1 MNHRLMADTLHG
13 IRRTLG
19 VAQTR
24 KKPLARDRIVK
35 LLGALVGSIIVERDK
50 APALIGFAGSLRR
63 SEFAALREEHLTWH
77 GNGITLAIPRSK
89 TDQEGQGREVDI
101 LLGEG
106 TI

>member
-1 MNHRLMADTLHG
+1 MADTLHG